1 MAFLPFAIHVVIPR
15 QRGFRGNRLCAS
27 SGPCFHVDNR
37 LTETADY
44 CAAAR
49 IGICDLRKV
58 RTRLIVRALS
68 SEGSRHG
75 KTLISTFGAS
85 DATSIE
91 VCSGCDGVSSGKTR
105 IGVRQFLMSSRGTLY
120 RKSGCTRHKL
130 WKYFSI
136 VSIDNSGRRARK
148 SASRMIGRAA
158 ANHPPSTLTPANQK
172 AP

>member
-1 MAFLPFAIHVVIPR
+1 MRQLHWSLAFFLICISAFAASSQPQQQRSDLMEDVDYVVIPR
-15 QRGFRGNRLCAS
+15 QREFRGNRLCAS
-27 SGPCFHVDNR
+27 SGPCFHGDNR

-68 SEGSRHG
+68 SGGSRHG
-75 KTLISTFGAS
+75 KTLISAFGAS

-105 IGVRQFLMSSRGTLY
+105 IGVRQFLMNSR
-120 RKSGCTRHKL
+120 
-130 WKYFSI
+130 
-136 VSIDNSGRRARK
+136 VD
-148 SASRMIGRAA
+148 
-158 ANHPPSTLTPANQK
+158 
-172 AP
+172 